1 MQPEMKGQIFV
12 YTYKKTL
19 WIFSP
24 YFYKKSH
31 NLCSQLHKNLG
42 ELRTE
47 KQQYISLLSEWLCV
61 GGWVE
66 SGQVSSVEK
75 SRPRAVLSCLVCL
88 VFYRSRLMLTNVK
101 ELPACLGSDQS
112 LVSGLDEQMF
122 FLLHALNLQSIQY
135 CTENCV
141 FVDLLRARLHYLNQ
155 TAYWLV
161 SMWLGGEGAVHSLHF
176 FFFKCT
182 NVHANQIS
190 EQHCCAIRRAA
201 ENCNISA
208 FSPTRLHITFTGT

>member
-141 FVDLLRARLHYLNQ
+141 FGWCPCGWVVREQCTVYI
-155 TAYWLV
+155 
-161 SMWLGGEGAVHSLHF
+161 F

-190 EQHCCAIRRAA
+190 EQLGCAIRRAA